1 MSEEE
6 LKNMARLIDLNR
18 QRLEQLQ
25 DQVSRL
31 EMVQAEAADVET
43 SLTEISLIVSEEK
56 STPSEKKQNKVMIPI
71 GSGVHIPT
79 TVEANTTSVI
89 DIGSGIFAEKNPD
102 EAAAIIRTRITE
114 IGKIITELNNEA
126 ETITAKITEMS
137 TEFNLAA
144 QKMTDSGMTDATLE
158 TSPITEQNRT
168 EITDS
173 EGGDEETTQQQS
185 KPARRRGFGGELT
198 LDD

>member
-1 MSEEE
+1 MAEEE

-31 EMVQAEAADVET
+31 EIVQAEDADVET
-43 SLTEISLIVSEEK
+43 SLTEISRIASEAT
-56 STPSEKKQNKVMIPI
+56 SHPSEKKQNKVMIPI
-71 GSGVHIPT
+71 GSGVHLPT

-102 EAAAIIRTRITE
+102 EAAPIIRTRITE
-114 IGKIITELNNEA
+114 LGIIITELNNEA
-126 ETITAKITEMS
+126 ETITAKITEMG

-144 QKMTDSGMTDATLE
+144 QQMNDGGMTDPSLE
-158 TSPITEQNRT
+158 APQITEQNRT
-168 EITDS
+168 ETTDN
-173 EGGDEETTQQQS
+173 EGEDKETAQQQP
-185 KPARRRGFGGELT
+185 KPSRRRGFGGELT

>member
-25 DQVSRL
+25 DQISRL
-31 EMVQAEAADVET
+31 EMVQTEAVDVET
-43 SLTEISLIVSEEK
+43 SLTEISRITSEAISSSAEN
-56 STPSEKKQNKVMIPI
+56 KQNKVMIPI

-79 TVEANTTSVI
+79 AVEDNTTSVI
-89 DIGSGIFAEKNPD
+89 DIGSGIFAEKSPD

-114 IGKIITELNNEA
+114 LGIIITELNNEA
-126 ETITAKITEMS
+126 KTISTKITEMS

-144 QKMTDSGMTDATLE
+144 QNITDGGMTEAFSE
-158 TSPITEQNRT
+158 AHPKTEQNHT
-168 EITDS
+168 ENPKDES
-173 EGGDEETTQQQS
+173 EDTETSHQQP
-185 KPARRRGFGGELT
+185 KPTRRRGFGGELT

>member
-31 EMVQAEAADVET
+31 EMVQAEAGDVET
-43 SLTEISLIVSEEK
+43 SLTKMSQIASEKK
-56 STPSEKKQNKVMIPI
+56 STSSAKKQNKVMIPI

-79 TVEANTTSVI
+79 TVEPNTTSVI

-102 EAAAIIRTRITE
+102 EAAAIIRTRITDLG
-114 IGKIITELNNEA
+114 IIITELNNEA
-126 ETITAKITEMS
+126 ETIAAKITEMS
-137 TEFNLAA
+137 TEFNLA
-144 QKMTDSGMTDATLE
+144 
-158 TSPITEQNRT
+158 
-168 EITDS
+168 
-173 EGGDEETTQQQS
+173 TQ
-185 KPARRRGFGGELT
+185 
-198 LDD
+198 

>member
-1 MSEEE
+1 MAEEE

-31 EMVQAEAADVET
+31 EIVQAEAADVET
-43 SLTEISLIVSEEK
+43 SLTEISRIASEAT
-56 STPSEKKQNKVMIPI
+56 SPPSEKKQNKVMIPI
-71 GSGVHIPT
+71 GSGVHLPT

-102 EAAAIIRTRITE
+102 EAASIIRTRITE
-114 IGKIITELNNEA
+114 LGIIITELNNEA
-126 ETITAKITEMS
+126 ETITAKITEMG

-144 QKMTDSGMTDATLE
+144 QQMNDGGMTDPSLE
-158 TSPITEQNRT
+158 APQITEQNLT
-168 EITDS
+168 
-173 EGGDEETTQQQS
+173 ETTDNEGEDKETAQQQP
-185 KPARRRGFGGELT
+185 KPSRRRGFGGELT

>member
-31 EMVQAEAADVET
+31 EMVQTEAVDVET
-43 SLTEISLIVSEEK
+43 SLTEISRITSEAISSSAEN
-56 STPSEKKQNKVMIPI
+56 KQNKVMIPI
-71 GSGVHIPT
+71 GSGVYIPT
-79 TVEANTTSVI
+79 AVEDNTTSVI
-89 DIGSGIFAEKNPD
+89 DIGSGIFAEKSPD

-114 IGKIITELNNEA
+114 LGIIITELNTEA
-126 ETITAKITEMS
+126 KTISTKITETS

-144 QKMTDSGMTDATLE
+144 QNISDGGMTEAFSE
-158 TSPITEQNRT
+158 AHPKTEQNRT
-168 EITDS
+168 ETPENES
-173 EGGDEETTQQQS
+173 EDAETSHQQP

>member
-43 SLTEISLIVSEEK
+43 SLTEISRIVSEEK

-102 EAAAIIRTRITE
+102 EAATIIRTRITE
-114 IGKIITELNNEA
+114 LGKIITELNNEA

-144 QKMTDSGMTDATLE
+144 QNMTDGGMTDATAE
-158 TSPITEQNRT
+158 TSPITQQNRT
-168 EITDS
+168 ETTDN
-173 EGGDEETTQQQS
+173 EGGDKETTQQQS

>member
-102 EAAAIIRTRITE
+102 EAAVIIRTRITE
-114 IGKIITELNNEA
+114 LGKIITELNNEV

-168 EITDS
+168 ETTDN

>member
-43 SLTEISLIVSEEK
+43 SLTEISRIVSEEK

-102 EAAAIIRTRITE
+102 EAATIIRTRITE
-114 IGKIITELNNEA
+114 LGKIITELNSEA

-144 QKMTDSGMTDATLE
+144 QNMTDGGMTDATLE
-158 TSPITEQNRT
+158 TSPITQQNRT
-168 EITDS
+168 ETTDN
-173 EGGDEETTQQQS
+173 EGGDKETTQQQS

>member
-43 SLTEISLIVSEEK
+43 SLTEISRIVSEEK

-79 TVEANTTSVI
+79 AVEANTTSVI

-114 IGKIITELNNEA
+114 LGKIITELNNEA
-126 ETITAKITEMS
+126 ETITAQITEMS

-144 QKMTDSGMTDATLE
+144 QKMTDGGMTDATLE

-168 EITDS
+168 ETTDN